1 MAASD
6 EEIAAFLNRCCDE
19 GTFTYEDKRD
29 HLLFNFN
36 DEADLLI
43 FLRNMGDTVYLA
55 MSVCLATVIWLTMST
70 TKYICTSVAAFV
82 KCQMRLSQINHFLKF

>member
-1 MAASD
+1 MKYARKASLWLQANRHLLHARVDEPWPVAASD
-6 EEIAAFLNRCCDE
+6 EEIAAFLDE

-43 FLRNMGDTVYLA
+43 FLRNMGDTVPCNVCLFGNSYLA
-55 MSVCLATVIWLTMST
+55 NNVD
-70 TKYICTSVAAFV
+70 Y
-82 KCQMRLSQINHFLKF
+82 